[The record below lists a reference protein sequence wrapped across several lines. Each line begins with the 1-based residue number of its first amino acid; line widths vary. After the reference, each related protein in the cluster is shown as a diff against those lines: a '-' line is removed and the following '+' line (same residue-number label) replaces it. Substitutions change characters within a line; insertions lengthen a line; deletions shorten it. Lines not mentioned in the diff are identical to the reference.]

1 MLPPVLEDTSRIAQ
15 TAFRCGNPDRAH
27 EVEILQDERFT
38 VLEVATADEAWPILE
53 SRHDIGVLFTDVNM
67 PGSMDGLALA
77 ARVAE
82 RWPRIRL
89 VLTSGRQGLS
99 DDEVPDHGQFVQ
111 KPYRQ
116 SDLMSAISHAG

>member
-1 MLPPVLEDTSRIAQ
+1 MNPGPSVVPRVVLVVEDDAFIRMLAAD
-15 TAFRCGNPDRAH
+15 
-27 EVEILQDERFT
+27 ILQDEGFT

-53 SRHDIGVLFTDVNM
+53 SRSDIGVLFADVNM
-67 PGSMDGLALA
+67 PGSMNGLTLA

-82 RWPRIRL
+82 RWPHIRL

-99 DDEVPDHGQFVQ
+99 NDEVPDHGQFVQ

-116 SDLMSAISHAG
+116 SELVSAIAHAG

>member
-1 MLPPVLEDTSRIAQ
+1 MNPGPSVVPRVVLVVEDEGFIRMLAAD
-15 TAFRCGNPDRAH
+15 
-27 EVEILQDERFT
+27 ILQDEGFT

-53 SRHDIGVLFTDVNM
+53 SRSDIGVLFTDVNM
-67 PGSMDGLALA
+67 PGSMDGLTLA

-99 DDEVPDHGQFVQ
+99 IDQVPDHGQFVQ
-111 KPYRQ
+111 KPYHQR
-116 SDLMSAISHAG
+116 DLMSAISHAG